1 MNNGTAGTGTS
12 TGMGTGTGQ
21 PVPTGAGTHL
31 ALLSGCD
38 QQQAARFAGI
48 ESFALLSWHIRY
60 NVTILQPLVFT
71 AFLASCINQRNG
83 MRGQVT
89 LDR

>member
-31 ALLSGCD
+31 ALLSGCG

-48 ESFALLSWHIRY
+48 ESFALLNTYIRY
-60 NVTILQPLVFT
+60 NVTNLHPLLFT
-71 AFLASCINQRNG
+71 AFRA
-83 MRGQVT
+83 
-89 LDR
+89 